1 MHACCGGVPPSL
13 SLSLAT
19 STTPASTP
27 EPSAFYQPFCE
38 KAYPEEVATR
48 SAVHKLWRQ
57 PLPVDL
63 EGSPNGALNQ

>member
-1 MHACCGGVPPSL
+1 MHVLRGSPAVPLSAL

-27 EPSAFYQPFCE
+27 EPSAFC
-38 KAYPEEVATR
+38 KGADPEEVTTR

-57 PLPVDL
+57 PLAVDL
-63 EGSPNGALNQ
+63 EGSPNVALIG